1 MDIHLADEQDVPL
14 PAGRLKKL
22 AELVLEREGLPDH
35 AQVGI
40 FFVDDGRM
48 ADLNRRYLGREGP
61 TDVLSLPIEN
71 LRPGGG
77 WPDTGGAPLNLGDVF
92 AAPAYVRRRASAG
105 GTDPEYELGLTVA
118 HGLLHLL
125 GYDHERSGQARRME
139 NRQREALSEAGLAGA
154 RE

>member
-14 PAGRLKKL
+14 PAGRLRRL
-22 AELVLEREGLPDH
+22 AGLVLEREGLPDH
-35 AQVGI
+35 AEVGI

-48 ADLNRRYLGREGP
+48 ADLNLQYLGREGP
-61 TDVLSLPIEN
+61 TDVLSLPLEN

-92 AAPAYVRRRASAG
+92 AAPAYVRRQASAR
-105 GTDPEYELGLTVA
+105 GTDPECELGLMVA

-125 GYDHERSGQARRME
+125 GYDHERPGPARRME
-139 NRQREALSEAGLAGA
+139 RRQREALSAAGMAGA

>member
-1 MDIHLADEQDVPL
+1 M
-14 PAGRLKKL
+14 
-22 AELVLEREGLPDH
+22 VLEREGLPDH
-35 AQVGI
+35 AEVGI

-61 TDVLSLPIEN
+61 TDVLSLPLEN

-77 WPDTGGAPLNLGDVF
+77 WPETGGAPLNLGDVF
-92 AAPAYVRRRASAG
+92 AAPAYVRRQASAK
-105 GTDPEYELGLTVA
+105 GTDPEYELGLMVA

-125 GYDHERSGQARRME
+125 GYDHGRPGPARRME
-139 NRQREALSEAGLAGA
+139 RRQREALSAAGMAGD